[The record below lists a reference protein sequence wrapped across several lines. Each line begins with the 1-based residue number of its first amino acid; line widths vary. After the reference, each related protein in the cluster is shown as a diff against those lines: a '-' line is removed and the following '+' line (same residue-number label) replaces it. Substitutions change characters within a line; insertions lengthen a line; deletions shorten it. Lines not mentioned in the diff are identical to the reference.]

1 MKYISWKWVCLNIG
15 PKVDAWENHFR
26 WTWEWQV
33 WRLKFGWLQEL
44 SKPKHQEAAGMGEIW
59 VSQTGIV
66 ISVPFH
72 YIIFKIAQLLDFG
85 QLWSNSVAYHHEV
98 GLLVYPCHQKSS
110 CRFRSRS
117 QYLISIQWF
126 CPYHFRSNKPW
137 WYYWTAILAIL
148 IFIINLY
155 HHDFVHFWWS
165 KWFYQFISVHIPSN
179 FTEGPGFILMMASMK
194 SWTCHQWSDGM
205 VGSHF

>member
-1 MKYISWKWVCLNIG
+1 MGLNIG
-15 PKVDAWENHFR
+15 HTQSHFR

-33 WRLKFGWLQEL
+33 WVKFGYLKLGSL
-44 SKPKHQEAAGMGEIW
+44 SL
-59 VSQTGIV
+59 
-66 ISVPFH
+66 FH
-72 YIIFKIAQLLDFG
+72 FTIFKIAQLLDFG
-85 QLWSNSVAYHHEV
+85 QLWSNSSTSVAYHHEV

-194 SWTCHQWSDGM
+194 SWTCDQWSDGM
-205 VGSHF
+205 VRSHY